1 MLLQGKMENHVGEVG
16 EGEDKSVELLG
27 REMDMLQVGRHVRQ
41 AVLLLPLLWWVGL
54 VGWV

>member
-1 MLLQGKMENHVGEVG
+1 MLLLGKMENHVEEVG

-27 REMDMLQVGRHVRQ
+27 REMDMLQVGRHVQQ

-54 VGWV
+54 GAWV